1 MDHKK
6 AMDKIK
12 KCLSLAESSNPNEAA
27 NAWRQAQALMRRFN
41 IEHADVLASEVKA
54 VWVKGS
60 MAKVITTWEASLA
73 SSVMDAFDC
82 EALRQRRAHPKR
94 EGFWVFIGQG
104 SNPEVAAY
112 AFEVLYRQI
121 RNGRRKFLSDRCDGW
136 SEADKRKHVELYS
149 HAWVGA
155 LHERVKAFASRN
167 RNDVAIR
174 TYIEREFNVSS
185 EMKMR
190 GGLKD
195 LDKLT
200 MSERYALREGWRD
213 AEDARL
219 HHGMP
224 NEQQAM
230 LPEGV

>member
-1 MDHKK
+1 MDHDK

-60 MAKVITTWEASLA
+60 MAKAVTAWEASLA
-73 SSVMDAFDC
+73 VSVMEAFDC
-82 EALRQRRAHPKR
+82 EALRQRKTFPKR
-94 EGFWVFIGQG
+94 VGTWVFIGQG

-112 AFEVLYRQI
+112 AFEVLYRQV
-121 RNGRRKFLSDRCDGW
+121 RNGRRKFLRDNCEGW
-136 SEADKRKHVELYS
+136 SDADKRKHVELYS
-149 HAWVGA
+149 HAWVFA
-155 LHERVKAFASRN
+155 LHEKVKAFASRN
-167 RNDVAIR
+167 RNDEAIQAF
-174 TYIEREFNVSS
+174 IEREFDVSTD
-185 EMKMR
+185 MKMR
-190 GGLKD
+190 GELKD
-195 LDKLT
+195 MDKLT
-200 MSERYALREGWRD
+200 MSERYAMREGWR
-213 AEDARL
+213 AAKDARL